1 MKRTLPLLFVTTVVL
16 VAALAGAAS
25 AAARAAEGW
34 QRATVAG
41 ASSALELSSVSMF
54 DKTVGLAVGEIEQGG
69 AVALRPAIYR
79 TGDGGATWAQ
89 VSYEQI
95 YGMLRGV
102 AFSDARHAWAV
113 GADYGSGD
121 RQAALM
127 LASADGG
134 QTWKRVA
141 IAGQEG
147 MLSVQFPTASTGYV
161 TADGGVLYTTT
172 DGGATWARGVAV
184 ASDVSLYGLS
194 FTDATHGWVCGAQ
207 GNEDWYGGRCYVT
220 IDSGA
225 TWRDVTPDPDAVLLD
240 GSFLP
245 GGEGWVAGR
254 NGRIFHTADGGES
267 WERQSAAIGAGVDLA
282 GIQFVDAQNGWAVGS
297 CWPLEYGGMGWAL
310 ILHTV
315 DGGQTWVQQDCG
327 VAPSAQSVSA
337 LDATSAWAAGN
348 EGLVLRT
355 GDGGGAGFTPTAR
368 PVTSALHAVKVRK
381 GASATFRFQVT
392 DPGVPRARVV
402 VLIYNAKHKLK
413 KTIVAGFQVTGTA
426 VTHEARLTL
435 PAGRYTW
442 KAVCVD
448 YAGRTQVKAGANTLV
463 VLPATR

>member
-1 MKRTLPLLFVTTVVL
+1 MRRTLQLVIVAAVVL
-16 VAALAGAAS
+16 ASALAGATA

-41 ASSALELSSVSMF
+41 ATISLQLSDIAMV
-54 DKTVGLAVGEIEQGG
+54 DATVGLAVGEIEQGG
-69 AVALRPAIYR
+69 AVALRPTIYR

-89 VSYEQI
+89 VSNEQI

-141 IAGQEG
+141 VAGQEG

-442 KAVCVD
+442 KVVCVD